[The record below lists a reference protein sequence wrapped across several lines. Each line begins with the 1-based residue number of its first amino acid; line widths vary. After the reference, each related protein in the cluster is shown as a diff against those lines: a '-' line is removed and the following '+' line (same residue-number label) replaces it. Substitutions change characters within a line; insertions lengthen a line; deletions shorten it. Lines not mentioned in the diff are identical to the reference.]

1 MSLQTYIIRRIAI
14 MFPLLLGLSLFIFF
28 LIRLAPGDPTVF
40 YLPQTRSVDPAVRER
55 VRERLGLDQPVHIQY
70 VRWLSSAVQGD
81 FGFAYGYGEPALSL
95 ILARLPA
102 TVQLQLTALL
112 IALLVAI
119 PIGII
124 SATRQYSLLD
134 NAVTSF
140 AFFGLSMPNFWFAL
154 LMIFFFAVQLDWL
167 PAVGNGADKA
177 FPERLQY
184 LIMPALV
191 LALNDMAL
199 YARFMRSSMLEIIRQ
214 DYITTAKA
222 KGLKEAAVL
231 FRHALK
237 NAILPMITI
246 VGLSLPRLLGGS
258 IIVESIF
265 AWPGVGRLGYDAVLR
280 RDYPTIMALT
290 MLTATFIMVVN
301 LIVDLCYSFA
311 DPRIGFEDR
320 EQS

>member
-1 MSLQTYIIRRIAI
+1 MGLQTYIIRRILI
-14 MFPLLLGLSLFIFF
+14 MMPLLLGLSVFIFV

-40 YLPQTRSVDPAVRER
+40 YLPQDREIDPAVRER
-55 VRERLGLDQPVHIQY
+55 VLQRLGLDQPIYVQY
-70 VRWLSSAVQGD
+70 IRWLTSAVQGD

-102 TVQLQLTALL
+102 TIQLQATALIVAL
-112 IALLVAI
+112 VIAV

-154 LMIFFFAVQLDWL
+154 LLIFLFAVYLDWL
-167 PAVGNGADKA
+167 PAVGNGAGKP
-177 FPERLQY
+177 FPDRLAY
-184 LIMPALV
+184 LILPALV

-199 YARFMRSSMLEIIRQ
+199 FTRFMRSGMLETIRQ

-222 KGLKEAAVL
+222 KGLRERAVL
-231 FRHALK
+231 FRHALR

-246 VGLSLPRLLGGS
+246 VGLALPRLLGGS

-265 AWPGVGRLGYDAVLR
+265 AWPGIGRLGYDAVLR

-290 MLTATFIMVVN
+290 ILTAAFIMVVN
-301 LIVDLCYSFA
+301 LIVDVTYSAA
-311 DPRIGFEDR
+311 DPRIVYGEK
-320 EQS
+320 E